1 MMAPRIITLADGT
14 RLVAGLDWQPARTG
28 VLAGLSLRG
37 NAALLP
43 HGDRV
48 ADGPA
53 AAAGAGA
60 LLIALGAG
68 LDGAEQGTWLFVAH
82 LPDSDLWWLGQ
93 AEISTGGSA
102 PEPAADRVRP
112 VPASEEFHGTR
123 AALMAA
129 ISEIDAT
136 TPLAGIAVADEPLA
150 KDISRI
156 GTTAPVVTVAPAPAP
171 AFIARTGVSRRTMVF
186 GGSALA
192 GALALVLALPP
203 VLDRLARS
211 PLAPPPAMIRAA
223 LEVGSFAAA
232 CTETLA
238 DWWPRIAG
246 WQAGAR
252 GCALAGHLPETID
265 LDLPAPEGPPAVT
278 MLLWHRLTPVGGSNP
293 VLGDRA
299 SDRVL
304 AAWPHGQRRSD
315 QALLLW
321 RTRTLPLRPG
331 ASDLSPDLG
340 PDAGP
345 DAGPVLAALW
355 AGQPGAVKEE
365 GSGFAI
371 TASGDPAA
379 LFGKAAR
386 IAELEPVR
394 LDLSAGDKALLLL
407 RPRSGRNVPAT
418 LFEAGHTSDTPSSK
432 ESLP

>member
-1 MMAPRIITLADGT
+1 MMAPRIITLEDGT
-14 RLVAGLDWQPARTG
+14 RLAAGLDWQPARSG
-28 VLAGLSLRG
+28 VLTGLSLRG
-37 NAALLP
+37 SAALLH

-53 AAAGAGA
+53 SAVGAGA

-68 LDGAEQGTWLFVAH
+68 LEKVDPGTWLFVAH

-93 AEISTGGSA
+93 AEISTGDSA
-102 PEPAADRVRP
+102 PEPAADQVRP
-112 VPASEEFHGTR
+112 VPASEEIHDTP

-129 ISEIDAT
+129 IREIDAT
-136 TPLAGIAVADEPLA
+136 TPLTGIAVHDGPLA

-156 GTTAPVVTVAPAPAP
+156 GTTAPVLTVTPASTP
-171 AFIARTGVSRRTMVF
+171 AFVARTGVSRRTMVF
-186 GGSALA
+186 GGTALA
-192 GALALVLALPP
+192 GALALVFVLPP

-223 LEVGSFAAA
+223 PEQGSFAAA
-232 CTETLA
+232 CVKTLA

-252 GCALAGHLPETID
+252 GCALAGHLPETVD
-265 LDLPAPEGPPAVT
+265 LDLPVPDGPPAVT
-278 MLLWHRLTPVGGSNP
+278 MVLWHRLTPVGGSNP
-293 VLGDRA
+293 VLSDLA

-304 AAWPHGQRRSD
+304 ASWPHGQRRSD

-331 ASDLSPDLG
+331 ASDLSPDAV
-340 PDAGP
+340 PDV
-345 DAGPVLAALW
+345 GPVLAALW
-355 AGQPGAVKEE
+355 AGQPGAVTEE

-386 IAELEPVR
+386 IAALEPVR
-394 LDLSAGDKALLLL
+394 LDLFAGGSARLLL
-407 RPRSGRNVPAT
+407 RPRSGRDIPAT
-418 LFEAGHTSDTPSSK
+418 LFEAGRNPDAPLTLSSK
-432 ESLP
+432 GSPP